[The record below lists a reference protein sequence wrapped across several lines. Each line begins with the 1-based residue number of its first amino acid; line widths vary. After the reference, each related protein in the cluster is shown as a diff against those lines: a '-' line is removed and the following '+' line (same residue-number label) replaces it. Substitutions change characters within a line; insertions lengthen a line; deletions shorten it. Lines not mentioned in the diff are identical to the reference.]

1 MVFVRTRGIL
11 PCHLTPSLD
20 LRQHSNT
27 RGRKDSPR
35 GGRARGR
42 AFRADGREL
51 SATLRCHG
59 GAARAPRW
67 HGWCHRSR
75 HASTAFFVKPGPQ
88 EPHSLG
94 PPSGSVLPLVG
105 HTASISDVQSFPC
118 VLTDTQMGLTVA
130 RRTVPPGAAQGAA
143 RARGPA
149 RFLLH
154 AQHGVRLDT
163 SGRRFQRSFFA
174 AAAPCHSTGRARS
187 GCHHRGQAAAWP
199 AQEPHPSR
207 ADRRRQSQS
216 GRCTRVC

>member
-1 MVFVRTRGIL
+1 MARLV
-11 PCHLTPSLD
+11 PSL
-20 LRQHSNT
+20 QA
-27 RGRKDSPR
+27 RKHRLLCEAGSP
-35 GGRARGR
+35 G
-42 AFRADGREL
+42 
-51 SATLRCHG
+51 T
-59 GAARAPRW
+59 PQ
-67 HGWCHRSR
+67 
-75 HASTAFFVKPGPQ
+75 PGT
-88 EPHSLG
+88 

-118 VLTDTQMGLTVA
+118 VLTDTQTGLTVA

-187 GCHHRGQAAAWP
+187 GCHHWGQAAAWP

-207 ADRRRQSQS
+207 ADRRRQSVSVREMHARLLSPPSDFMDVSDSAMS
-216 GRCTRVC
+216 GEREAGQAGCEAHLPPTHL